1 MTMYTIGLTGG
12 IGTGKSEVLS
22 ILRDLGASTVEA
34 DLLAHELYSPGKPA
48 WQDIIETFGSG
59 ILTAEQ
65 QINRKKLGEIVFAD
79 RNKLSKLN
87 QIVHPRIF
95 DHLKE
100 LIEEQKMAGTR
111 LLVIEAA
118 VLIEA
123 EWTEMVDSVW
133 VVQASKGIIIKRLK
147 EKTTLTEEQIT
158 QRINAQISDAQRQE
172 KANEILTN
180 NGDKSDLRDQVRKLI
195 IANNLNQ
202 E

>member
-34 DLLAHELYSPGKPA
+34 DLLAHEIYSPGKPA
-48 WQDIIETFGSG
+48 WQDIIDTFGSG
-59 ILTAEQ
+59 ILTPEQ

-123 EWTEMVDSVW
+123 KWTEMVDSVW
-133 VVQASKGIIIKRLK
+133 VVQASKGIIINRLK

>member
-1 MTMYTIGLTGG
+1 MYTIGLTGG

>member
-22 ILRDLGASTVEA
+22 ILRDLGASTVQA
-34 DLLAHELYSPGKPA
+34 DLLAHEIYSPGKPA
-48 WQDIIETFGSG
+48 WQDIIHTFGSQ

-79 RNKLSKLN
+79 KNKLSKLN

-95 DHLKE
+95 ERLKE
-100 LIEEQKMAGTR
+100 LIEKQEMAGVR

-118 VLIEA
+118 ILIEA

-133 VVQASKGIIIKRLK
+133 VVKASKSIIIDRLK
-147 EKTTLTEEQIT
+147 GKTTLSEKQIT
-158 QRINAQISDAQRQE
+158 QRINAQISDAKRQE
-172 KANEILTN
+172 KANEIITN
-180 NGDKSDLRDQVRKLI
+180 NGDKSELRDQVRKLI

>member
-22 ILRDLGASTVEA
+22 ILRDLGASTVQA
-34 DLLAHELYSPGKPA
+34 DLLAHEIYSPGKPA
-48 WQDIIETFGSG
+48 WQDIIHTFGSE
-59 ILTAEQ
+59 ILTAEH
-65 QINRKKLGEIVFAD
+65 QINRKKLGEIVFTD
-79 RNKLSKLN
+79 KNKLSKLN

-95 DHLKE
+95 EHLKE
-100 LIEEQKMAGTR
+100 LIEKQEMAGVR

-118 VLIEA
+118 ILIEA

-133 VVQASKGIIIKRLK
+133 VVKTSRSIIIDRLK
-147 EKTTLTEEQIT
+147 GKTTLSEKQIT
-158 QRINAQISDAQRQE
+158 QRINAQISDAKRQE
-172 KANEILTN
+172 KANEIITN
-180 NGDKSDLRDQVRKLI
+180 NGDKSELRDQVRKLI